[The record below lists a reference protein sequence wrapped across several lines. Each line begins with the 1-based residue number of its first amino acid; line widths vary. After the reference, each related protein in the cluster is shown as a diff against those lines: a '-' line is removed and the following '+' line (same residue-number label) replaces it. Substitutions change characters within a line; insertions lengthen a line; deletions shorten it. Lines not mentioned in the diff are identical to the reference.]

1 MHFLT
6 KIKEKSDNTG
16 DILDESQR
24 FRGKTTQDWDNFL
37 WEKPYRL
44 HSFDFMTPCKLTQM
58 VCIFA
63 TTMNFCLPKVLEFP
77 GSNTLEI
84 LNVGKSPKQ
93 FLDLSILQKITNER
107 IERNILFLLQLILC
121 SLFCDRFEYSVL
133 KISWS
138 TLKSSLSAYL

>member
-24 FRGKTTQDWDNFL
+24 FRGKTTGLGQFPF
-37 WEKPYRL
+37 EKPYWL

-63 TTMNFCLPKVLEFP
+63 TTMNFFLPKVLEFP